1 MNDQL
6 LNRDFLDPLVEETD
20 DWLKNSL
27 RQGTLS
33 IDSSYIDYNTLS
45 VNAGNYKVNQ
55 TMFPAVD
62 ISDKGIQLG
71 NDADIKIGNISLK
84 DSIKRIEERLNILT
98 VNHQLEKDWEEL
110 RALGQKYRD
119 LEKDIMDKMSVW
131 NVLSKD

>member
-1 MNDQL
+1 MSDQL
-6 LNRDFLDPLVEETD
+6 LNRDFLDPLVGGPD

-27 RQGTLS
+27 QQDTLS

-55 TMFPAVD
+55 TMFPSVD
-62 ISDKGIQLG
+62 ISDKGIQLH

-84 DSIKRIEERLNILT
+84 DSIRRIEERLNILS
-98 VNHQLEKDWEEL
+98 VNHELEKDWEEL